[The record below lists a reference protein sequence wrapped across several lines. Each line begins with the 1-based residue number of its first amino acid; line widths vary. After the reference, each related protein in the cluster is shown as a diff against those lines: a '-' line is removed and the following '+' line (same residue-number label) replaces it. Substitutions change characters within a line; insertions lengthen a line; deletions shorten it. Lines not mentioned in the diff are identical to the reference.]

1 MTRMTQGQWNA
12 QASDIDLRFGLRD
25 VVSRYGGLVEHY
37 RTGLYPS
44 MRPEKYSRAY
54 QERDSL
60 DDALADEWSSQPLS
74 LAYGTAEMHMGS
86 AQDHLGAVAI
96 ALGSN
101 LQDSIMTLARGVV
114 EGCARAAWLL
124 ETNIDGRARIARC
137 ITERLDALREQA
149 GRIERLQMQGGP
161 DTFERIA
168 AIERSAIRQGVEVIR
183 DKKGNAVAVG
193 WDRFPRATQA
203 VELLYDRLGPNYGRG
218 IYADLSAVAHGT
230 LAAFAYKKLP
240 LLDPREAPIQA
251 PPPEDRIPFER
262 GVVMALTAYDEA
274 VRRYFTLFGWALG
287 PWHDFLTRAHAR
299 LRALLGVEP
308 SRLDIVR
315 IRGDD

>member
-1 MTRMTQGQWNA
+1 MTHGHWNTKIP
-12 QASDIDLRFGLRD
+12 DLDLRIALRE
-25 VVSRYGGLVEHY
+25 VVSQYVGLVERY
-37 RTGLYPS
+37 RTALYPT
-44 MRPEKYSRAY
+44 MHPERYSRAH
-54 QERDSL
+54 QERSSF

-74 LAYGTAEMHMGS
+74 LAYGTAEMHLGS
-86 AQDHLGAVAI
+86 AQDHLGAVAV

-101 LQDSIMTLARGVV
+101 LEDSIMTLARGTV

-137 ITERLDALREQA
+137 MTERLDALREQA
-149 GRIERLQMQGGP
+149 GRIERLQMQGGS
-161 DTFERIA
+161 DTLERIV
-168 AIERSAIRQGVEVIR
+168 AIERSAIRQGVGVIR

-193 WDRFPRATQA
+193 ADRFPRATQA
-203 VELLYDRLGPNYGRG
+203 VELLYDRFGSNYGRG
-218 IYADLSAVAHGT
+218 VYADLSAVAHGT

-240 LLDPREAPIQA
+240 LLDPTEAPIQA
-251 PPPEDRIPFER
+251 APPEDRVPFER

-287 PWHDFLTRAHAR
+287 PWDDFLTRAHAR
-299 LRALLGVEP
+299 LRELLGVEP

-315 IRGDD
+315 IRRDD